1 MAVIFKIAQSVKII
15 DNISVFS
22 EVAIFIC
29 DHNLHLLTET
39 EGNSMFCGPET
50 VDV

>member
-22 EVAIFIC
+22 DVAIFIC
-29 DHNLHLLTET
+29 DHDSTCTLSTLL
-39 EGNSMFCGPET
+39 
-50 VDV
+50 

>member
-15 DNISVFS
+15 DNIS

-29 DHNLHLLTET
+29 DHDSICTLSTLL
-39 EGNSMFCGPET
+39 
-50 VDV
+50 